1 MCLCMFDLSHFTG
14 ALDSILLDVN
24 NDFAEDIYTLLNIE
38 IKGHKKL
45 YKLVSSISVFCHLL
59 QVQRLSKK
67 VLSKL
72 SIFLGLTHVHI
83 RKTAATKLYEALL
96 IHGDACGIKEE
107 NMDAIL
113 NLLTETDWGLP
124 LYQIR
129 PIRNELCVLMSIK
142 VPLSIVHSVKAQ

>member
-1 MCLCMFDLSHFTG
+1 ME
-14 ALDSILLDVN
+14 SILLDVN

-45 YKLVSSISVFCHLL
+45 YKLVSSISVFCHLM

-83 RKTAATKLYEALL
+83 RKTAAAKLYEALL
-96 IHGDACGIKEE
+96 IHGDVCGIKEE
-107 NMDAIL
+107 NMEQIL
-113 NLLTETDWGLP
+113 DLLTDTDWGLP

-129 PIRNELCVLMSIK
+129 PIRNELCILMSIN
-142 VPLSIVHSVKAQ
+142 VPLPTVGNAKTQ